1 MKLKHRCRHP
11 LIEVERIL
19 QGISWDSGNAG
30 EESPITGGDVAD
42 GVNSTLVAAGVD
54 VVELSLPTWEHLWH
68 RVDGPHSSASLGRSP
83 SECIHQLKLR
93 LRRTSQF
100 LSSSSQRLQKA
111 ETRSWARRPS
121 RLQVHRCGFIRGSLQ
136 TREAAART
144 SWWRERSRLTS
155 TPPSFCFS
163 PRDWE
168 HRRGCSSALHY
179 SFSKLLPRQQNDFCI
194 CFMES
199 VIIDVLNWCWSNQ
212 WLIYFLVFLLLQFK
226 CQILSVSVAE
236 THVLRSEIQ
245 HSVK

>member
-100 LSSSSQRLQKA
+100 ISASAESRDEILSPPTLTSPGAQMWFHQRQFADTWSSCSYVLVTRKKPSNVNTTQFLFFSERLRASQRLQLSA
-111 ETRSWARRPS
+111 SLF
-121 RLQVHRCGFIRGSLQ
+121 LQ
-136 TREAAART
+136 
-144 SWWRERSRLTS
+144 
-155 TPPSFCFS
+155 
-163 PRDWE
+163 
-168 HRRGCSSALHY
+168 
-179 SFSKLLPRQQNDFCI
+179 
-194 CFMES
+194 
-199 VIIDVLNWCWSNQ
+199 
-212 WLIYFLVFLLLQFK
+212 
-226 CQILSVSVAE
+226 
-236 THVLRSEIQ
+236 
-245 HSVK
+245 